1 MLESEEWEQWHIA
14 EHALTWD
21 PTIRWKKGEI
31 ECPSHMECLQILLEN
46 EKPVCFYTAVGDAQ
60 TYSYNLARRFREKSV
75 KPLAKAA
82 NRPALCKGFLVFYT
96 F

>member
-1 MLESEEWEQWHIA
+1 MGTVAHCRTRPGLGSYDPLEGRGNRI
-14 EHALTWD
+14 
-21 PTIRWKKGEI
+21 PFPI
-31 ECPSHMECLQILLEN
+31 ECLQILLEN

-82 NRPALCKGFLVFYT
+82 KRPALCKGFLVFYT